1 MKSNFDR
8 ALTLTLK
15 HEGGWSNHP
24 ADPGGATN
32 MGVTIGPLRR
42 LGIDVD
48 GDGDSDLADLRGL
61 KHEHVARVYRA
72 FYWDAVKGDLLPSG
86 VDLAMFDFAVN
97 SGPSRAAQHLQ
108 RILGVTADG
117 DIGPKALAALDKAS
131 PVRVVEALCESRM
144 RFLRALK
151 TFGTFGKGWTRRVDE
166 VRSTATAWALPQS
179 ATAKIPVT
187 NPPALDPLVGPK
199 HGGIWAAIAA
209 FIAGLF
215 RRKA

>member
-1 MKSNFDR
+1 MKANFDR

-24 ADPGGATN
+24 QDPGGATN
-32 MGVTIGPLRR
+32 KGITIGTLRR

-48 GDGDSDLADLRGL
+48 GDGDADLADLRGL

-86 VDLAMFDFAVN
+86 VDMAVFDFAVN

-117 DIGPKALAALDKAS
+117 DIGPKTLAALDKTS
-131 PVRVVEALCESRM
+131 PVRVVEALSDSRM

-179 ATAKIPVT
+179 APVKIPVT
-187 NPPALDPLVGPK
+187 IPPALDPLSGPK